1 MCEGMVVLLDGS
13 LMLVAAIRQSP
24 CTLSDPVLRCTVQ
37 LGIRNARLV
46 AFVGGF
52 ALLFAACGPDD
63 IEPLPPNTFAF
74 GVFGDGPYHPW
85 EQGRFTRVLRDASDA
100 DLAWFL
106 HVGDMLWY
114 PCSDERF
121 EELRA
126 QLNSVAHPVIYTPG
140 DNEWTDCHEARPG
153 RYEPLDR
160 LASLRRIFFSDPNH
174 SLGGRPMPVETQAGD
189 STFAEFVENARWVHG
204 GFVFATIHLVGSSNG
219 LKGFEGRTA
228 AHDEEVERRTD
239 AAIAWLDEAFAVA
252 REDSAKAVA
261 LVVHGNIGIDREL
274 EPEMG
279 FDRFLERLEDHVSS
293 FDGQVLLIHGD
304 SHTRRVD
311 QPFRDSTGSAYPN
324 FTRIETFGSPEIGWL
339 RVVVDTLQG
348 RVVEVEPRLMR
359 GWL

>member
-1 MCEGMVVLLDGS
+1 MQIE
-13 LMLVAAIRQSP
+13 IRK
-24 CTLSDPVLRCTVQ
+24 
-37 LGIRNARLV
+37 ARLIV
-46 AFVGGF
+46 FVGWL
-52 ALLFAACGPDD
+52 ALLLTACGPDD

-74 GVFGDGPYHPW
+74 GIFGDGPYHPW
-85 EQGRFTRVLRDASDA
+85 EQGRFNRVLRDVSDA
-100 DLAWFL
+100 DLTWLL

-114 PCSDERF
+114 PCSDGKF
-121 EELRA
+121 EEVHA
-126 QLNSVAHPVIYTPG
+126 QLSTVEHPVIYTPG

-160 LASLRRIFFSDPNH
+160 LASLRRIFFSDPHH
-174 SLGGRPMPVETQAGD
+174 SLGGRSMPVESQAGD
-189 STFAEFVENARWVHG
+189 SIFAEFVENARWEYG

-219 LKGFEGRTA
+219 LKGFEGRKA
-228 AHDEEVERRTD
+228 AHDAEVERRTD
-239 AAIAWLDEAFAVA
+239 AAAAWLDEAFAVA

-274 EPEMG
+274 EPEIG
-279 FDRFLERLEDHVSS
+279 FDRFLERLEGHVSS

-304 SHTRRVD
+304 SHIQRVD
-311 QPFRDSTGSAYPN
+311 HPFRDSTGRAYPN